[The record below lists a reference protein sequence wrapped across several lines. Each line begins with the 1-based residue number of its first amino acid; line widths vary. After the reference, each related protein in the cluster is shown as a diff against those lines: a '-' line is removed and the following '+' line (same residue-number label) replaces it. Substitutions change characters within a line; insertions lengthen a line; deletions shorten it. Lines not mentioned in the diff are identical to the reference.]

1 MNIILKPRAAFDI
14 IMCGDFM
21 TEIQSEIEELRK
33 TLRYHSNRYY
43 NDDSPEIEDYE
54 YDMMMRRLQEL
65 ESKYPEYDSPDSPT
79 KRVGGSADNSFE
91 SVAHTVRMESL
102 QDAFSEDE
110 LYDFEKRV
118 TDVVEHPR
126 YCVEP
131 KIDGLSVSLE
141 YRNGVFVRGSTRGDG
156 DVGED
161 VSGNLKVIH
170 NVPLRLKKNIPF
182 IEVRGE
188 VYMPKKS
195 FERVVD
201 RQLINGEKPF
211 KNPRNAAAGSLR
223 QKDSKITAT
232 RGLDI
237 FVFNV
242 QQIEGVSLGSHKE
255 SLDFLKELGFNTIP
269 GYALVDTIE
278 DAIKR
283 IESIGESRGSLEYDI
298 DGAVIKVDDF
308 AMRSALGSTSKF
320 PKWAVAFKYPP
331 EEKQTKLID
340 IEIAVGRTGV
350 LTPTAVLEPVH
361 LAGTTVSRATLH
373 NQDFIKEKGIAV
385 GDTVTVRKAGDII
398 PEVLCVNE
406 HRSEECF
413 IYPDICP
420 SCGSKVIREEGEA
433 AIRCINPDCPAQLL
447 RNLIHFCSRD
457 AMDIEGL
464 GPAIIETFVNHS
476 LISKTE
482 DIYTLTFARI
492 EKANLDGFK
501 EKSINNIISSI
512 EHSKG
517 NDLSKLIF
525 ALGIRHIGAKAG
537 KLLADHFENMDNIMN
552 ATVQQMLE
560 IDGFGLVMAQ
570 SVFEFFKN
578 DKSKSLIE
586 SLKKAG
592 VNMRSLSVVSDN
604 RFEGKTFVLTGT
616 LTAFTRA
623 KASEIIEGYGGKTS
637 SSVSKKTS
645 YVLAGANAGS
655 KLDKANALGV
665 EVISEERF
673 QEMIK

>member
-1 MNIILKPRAAFDI
+1 
-14 IMCGDFM
+14 M
-21 TEIQSEIEELRK
+21 TEIQKKIEELRK
-33 TLRYHSNRYY
+33 TLRYHSDRYY

-54 YDMMMRRLQEL
+54 YDMMMRELQEF
-65 ESKYPEYDSPDSPT
+65 EEKYPEYDSPDSPT

-91 SVAHTVRMESL
+91 SVVHAVRMESL
-102 QDAFSEDE
+102 QDAFSKDE
-110 LYDFEKRV
+110 LYDFDKRV
-118 TDVVEHPR
+118 HDVVDRPQ

-170 NVPLRLKKNIPF
+170 NVPLKLNKAIPF

-195 FERVVD
+195 FEKVVD

-223 QKDSKITAT
+223 QKDSKIAAT

-242 QQIEGVSLGSHKE
+242 QQIEGVILSSHKE

-269 GYALVDTIE
+269 GYTLVNNID
-278 DAIKR
+278 DAISR
-283 IESIGESRGSLEYDI
+283 IDVIGESRGSLEYDI

-308 AMRSALGSTSKF
+308 AMRAELGSTAKF

-331 EEKQTKLID
+331 EEKQTKLVD

-373 NQDFIKEKGIAV
+373 NQDFIKEKGIAI

-406 HRSEECF
+406 HCSVGYYTFPET
-413 IYPDICP
+413 CP
-420 SCGSKVIREEGEA
+420 SCGSQVIREEGEA

-464 GPAIIETFVNHS
+464 GPAILETFVDHS

-482 DIYTLTFARI
+482 DIYALTYSKI
-492 EKANLDGFK
+492 ESAQLEGFK
-501 EKSINNIISSI
+501 EKSINNIMTSV
-512 EHSKG
+512 ENSKK

-537 KLLADHFENMDNIMN
+537 KLLADHFKDIDSLMN
-552 ATVQQMLE
+552 ATAEQILE
-560 IDGFGLVMAQ
+560 IDGFGAVMAQ
-570 SVFEFFKN
+570 SVFDFFKN
-578 DKSKSLIE
+578 DKTKSLIE
-586 SLKKAG
+586 SLKNAG
-592 VNMRSLSVVSDN
+592 VNMRSLSVVTDT

-616 LTAFTRA
+616 LTSFTRA
-623 KASEIIEGYGGKTS
+623 EASKIIESLGGKTS

-645 YVLAGANAGS
+645 YVLAGEAAGS

-665 EVISEERF
+665 EVISEDEF

>member
-1 MNIILKPRAAFDI
+1 MKPAAAFAIIL
-14 IMCGDFM
+14 CGDFM
-21 TEIQSEIEELRK
+21 TEIQKKIEELRK
-33 TLRYHSNRYY
+33 TLRYHSDRYY

-54 YDMMMRRLQEL
+54 YDMMMRELQEL
-65 ESKYPEYDSPDSPT
+65 EEKYPEYDSPDSPT

-91 SVAHTVRMESL
+91 SVVHAVRMESL
-102 QDAFSEDE
+102 QDAFSKDE
-110 LYDFEKRV
+110 LYDFDKRV
-118 TDVVEHPR
+118 HDVVDRPQ

-170 NVPLRLKKNIPF
+170 NVPLKLNKAIPF

-195 FERVVD
+195 FEKVVD

-223 QKDSKITAT
+223 QKDSKIAAT

-242 QQIEGVSLGSHKE
+242 QQIEGVILSSHKE

-269 GYALVDTIE
+269 EYTLVNNID
-278 DAIKR
+278 DAISR
-283 IESIGESRGSLEYDI
+283 IDVIGESRGSLEYDI

-308 AMRSALGSTSKF
+308 AMRAELGSTAKF

-331 EEKQTKLID
+331 EEKQTKLVD

-373 NQDFIKEKGIAV
+373 NQDFIKEKGIAI

-406 HRSEECF
+406 HCSVGYYTFPET
-413 IYPDICP
+413 CP
-420 SCGSKVIREEGEA
+420 SCGSQVIREEGEA

-464 GPAIIETFVNHS
+464 GPAILETFVDHS

-482 DIYTLTFARI
+482 DIYALTYSKI
-492 EKANLDGFK
+492 ESAQLEGFK
-501 EKSINNIISSI
+501 EKSINNIMTSV
-512 EHSKG
+512 ENSKK

-537 KLLADHFENMDNIMN
+537 KLLADHFKDIDSLMN
-552 ATVQQMLE
+552 ATAEQILE
-560 IDGFGLVMAQ
+560 IDGFGAVMAQ
-570 SVFEFFKN
+570 SVFDFFKN
-578 DKSKSLIE
+578 DKTKSLIE
-586 SLKKAG
+586 SLKNAG
-592 VNMRSLSVVSDN
+592 VNMRSLSVVTDT

-616 LTAFTRA
+616 LTSFTRTE
-623 KASEIIEGYGGKTS
+623 ASKIIESYGGKTS

-645 YVLAGANAGS
+645 YVLVGEAAGS

-665 EVISEERF
+665 EVISEDEF